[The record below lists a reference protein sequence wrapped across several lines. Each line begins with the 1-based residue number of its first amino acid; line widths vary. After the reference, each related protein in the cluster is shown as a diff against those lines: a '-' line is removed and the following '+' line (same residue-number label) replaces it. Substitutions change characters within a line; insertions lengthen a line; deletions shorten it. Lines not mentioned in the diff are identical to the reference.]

1 MKKYYLGLKRGS
13 LQQSIYPLGGSVTIG
28 RSSENDIALV
38 DWEVSRTHARISFQQ
53 TTWLIE
59 DLGSANG
66 VIFGGE
72 RLVKKV
78 LKSGDTFQIGGATL
92 RFIEEDALDE
102 VDQLSETVKLFAAL
116 VNYQSP
122 LIDPNSTNPGFLR
135 LQGALLS
142 TPMFRSLG
150 KKELRGLEDIANLH
164 LLSADQ
170 LILSEGDPGRSVYI
184 ILEGRVRVFTKDNNG
199 NEFQLA
205 TLAPNQ
211 FFGEMAL
218 LSGKPRSG
226 SVATLED
233 SLLGE
238 ISYKNMSGLMLR
250 YPQIKEVL
258 LQYFRERVED
268 SKMKRAKASIEE
280 RRFQPRLND
289 RLMVRFTV
297 WPEETLPE
305 AMIDHTYKATSSD
318 ISPSGTLLVVMGPAM
333 EAFRPGCQLQL
344 EIALPAPWGKI
355 ATLGTIRHVDHG
367 EHTAQLGV
375 EFSDISAENVKKL
388 QDFLYG
394 QTQTIQ

>member
-1 MKKYYLGLKRGS
+1 
-13 LQQSIYPLGGSVTIG
+13 
-28 RSSENDIALV
+28 
-38 DWEVSRTHARISFQQ
+38 
-53 TTWLIE
+53 
-59 DLGSANG
+59 
-66 VIFGGE
+66 
-72 RLVKKV
+72 
-78 LKSGDTFQIGGATL
+78 
-92 RFIEEDALDE
+92 
-102 VDQLSETVKLFAAL
+102 
-116 VNYQSP
+116 
-122 LIDPNSTNPGFLR
+122 
-135 LQGALLS
+135 
-142 TPMFRSLG
+142 
-150 KKELRGLEDIANLH
+150 
-164 LLSADQ
+164 
-170 LILSEGDPGRSVYI
+170 
-184 ILEGRVRVFTKDNNG
+184 
-199 NEFQLA
+199 
-205 TLAPNQ
+205 
-211 FFGEMAL
+211 
-218 LSGKPRSG
+218 
-226 SVATLED
+226 VATLED